1 MSEKVKKDVI
11 YVDVED
17 DITDVVNKIK
27 SSKERIIAIVPP
39 KSLGIF
45 RSAVNIRLL
54 SRAAQK
60 NDKKIVFITNN
71 SALKTMVATL
81 TQLLSMVRLSM
92 GSQMQES
99 SKG

>member
-1 MSEKVKKDVI
+1 MSEKTTKDVI

-39 KSLGIF
+39 KSLGVF

-54 SRAAQK
+54 CRLQQK
-60 NDKKIVFITNN
+60 Y
-71 SALKTMVATL
+71 L
-81 TQLLSMVRLSM
+81 
-92 GSQMQES
+92 
-99 SKG
+99 